1 MVWESWRA
9 QFGTINPLTIGIA
22 AECVF
27 FSDFWPEKIWWFEKK
42 VVTLH
47 TKKEP

>member
-1 MVWESWRA
+1 MVSESWRA

-27 FSDFWPEKIWWFEKK
+27 FFLIFGQKK
-42 VVTLH
+42 FGGL
-47 TKKEP
+47 KKKL